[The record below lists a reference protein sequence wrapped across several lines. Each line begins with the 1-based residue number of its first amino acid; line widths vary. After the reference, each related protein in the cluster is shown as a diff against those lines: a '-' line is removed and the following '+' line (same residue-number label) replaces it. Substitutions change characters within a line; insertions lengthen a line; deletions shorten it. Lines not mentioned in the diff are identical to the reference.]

1 MVRFPSWLSIALVS
15 ILTLNSGAAM
25 SKGIENS
32 SISDTSVKPESVKM
46 ANIFQTIQDINQM
59 VNTVNQ
65 VKLQEERRQQ
75 AEQRKQQREIAR
87 TEALEKRRLEAERRR
102 QYFESL
108 SPEQQQ
114 AYIKEQRAAQARQA
128 EAALS
133 LWKLFSNN
141 SRSNQQDDGSCRDIV
156 GQPRYEY
163 GCADYWKRR
172 Q

>member
-1 MVRFPSWLSIALVS
+1 
-15 ILTLNSGAAM
+15 M
-25 SKGIENS
+25 SKGIENV
-32 SISDTSVKPESVKM
+32 SISDISVKTEPVKM
-46 ANIFQTIQDINQM
+46 ANIFQTIQRVNQT

-65 VKLQEERRQQ
+65 INLREERRQQ

-87 TEALEKRRLEAERRR
+87 KEALEKRRLEAERRR

-108 SPEQQQ
+108 SPEQRQ

-141 SRSNQQDDGSCRDIV
+141 SRLNQQDDGSCRDLM
-156 GQPRYEY
+156 GEPRLDTP
-163 GCADYWKRR
+163 GCQYYWKRR
-172 Q
+172 